1 MILLSS
7 GKKIK
12 DNIENLSKVLKR
24 LEDFNLKIQ
33 LDKCEFIKRETE
45 FLGHVITQDGIKPD
59 PSKADKILDWKLP
72 TNQKEIKQF
81 LGLSGY
87 YRRFIKDYSKIT
99 KPMTKYLQ
107 KSVKTVDI
115 TDESY
120 KSAFE
125 DLKKTIASDQVLAY
139 PDFEQPFILTT
150 DASNLAL
157 GAVLSQMQDQVEKPI
172 AFASRTLTKCEAR
185 YSTIAKE
192 ALAIM
197 WAVQKFRPYIYGNDV
212 YIQITNP
219 SNTLNHATRI
229 KNF

>member
-1 MILLSS
+1 M
-7 GKKIK
+7 
-12 DNIENLSKVLKR
+12 
-24 LEDFNLKIQ
+24 
-33 LDKCEFIKRETE
+33 KRETE

-125 DLKKTIASDQVLAY
+125 YLKKTIASDQVLAY

-150 DASNLAL
+150 DASNFAL

-219 SNTLNHATRI
+219 SNTLKHATRI